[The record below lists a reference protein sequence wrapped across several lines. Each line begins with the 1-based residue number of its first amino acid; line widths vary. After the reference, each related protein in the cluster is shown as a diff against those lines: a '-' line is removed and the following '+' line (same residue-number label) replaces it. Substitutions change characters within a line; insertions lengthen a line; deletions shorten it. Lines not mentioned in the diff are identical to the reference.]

1 MAWSVVGLAWW
12 LTAWRLAAASRDGS
26 RGRLRPVAAPSP
38 DPASSQ
44 PLFLTIF
51 KPLPPLGAKGLG
63 IEAEALASFISQ
75 LDDQSELLLGVHEAD
90 RTAVDPFVEAMR
102 LAHPSARLR
111 IVIRPGESGAGLGT
125 ANPKIAWQRILAPE
139 ARGDLW
145 FWSDADIV
153 APPDFL
159 SRARLELD
167 QARREGIRMVT
178 FPYVV
183 RSIPA
188 MPALFDALFVNVEF
202 HPGVLLL
209 RELGRGGVDFGLGA
223 GMLFRREDFYRE
235 ADWDRLEGSLADDFV
250 LGQMLRPVRI
260 GRATLVSSPDVAGWA
275 EAWQHYLRWQKTVCW
290 CRPGGFAA
298 QILILPVLGWLAA
311 VALQPGNIFAWAGL
325 FSMIQAEVFFA
336 ESLCREAGCRLRL
349 RDLPLVEAWSLL
361 RVAVWVSCWLPWPV
375 TWRQRRWWSPRAA
388 LPAPAPAPA
397 QFLNH

>member
-1 MAWSVVGLAWW
+1 MAWSVAGLAWW
-12 LTAWRLAAASRDGS
+12 LTAWRLAAASRDG
-26 RGRLRPVAAPSP
+26 RRAHPVAT
-38 DPASSQ
+38 ASSDSASAQ
-44 PLFLTIF
+44 PPFLTVF

-63 IEAEALASFISQ
+63 IEAGALASFISQ
-75 LDDQSELLLGVHEAD
+75 LDEQSELLLGVHEAD
-90 RTAVDPFVEAMR
+90 RPAVDPFIEAMR
-102 LAHPSARLR
+102 LAHPGARLR
-111 IVIRPGESGAGLGT
+111 IVIRPAQGGDGAGT

-139 ARGDLW
+139 AQGDLW
-145 FWSDADIV
+145 LWSDADIV

-159 SRARLELD
+159 RRARIELD

-183 RSIPA
+183 RSVPSA
-188 MPALFDALFVNVEF
+188 PALFDALFVNVEF

-260 GRATLVSSPDVAGWA
+260 GRATLVSSPEAAGWA
-275 EAWQHYLRWQKTVCW
+275 EAWRHYLRWQKTVCW

-311 VALQPGNIFAWAGL
+311 VVLQPGNIFAWAGL
-325 FSMIQAEVFFA
+325 LCMIQAEVFFA

-361 RVAVWVSCWLPWPV
+361 RVGVWISCWLPWPV
-375 TWRQRRWWSPRAA
+375 TWRQRRWWSPRVA
-388 LPAPAPAPA
+388 LPAPAPA
-397 QFLNH
+397 QSLNH